1 MPKLKL
7 KTNDQ
12 DEDEV
17 IVTVTDFSHDEL
29 ENDNHLQDKLDVVEI
44 KPRVLRP
51 EPRQTQSSQASIHNS
66 ISRSEAIEIMSTYE
80 TLCQQIVDTKHDYSR
95 ALRLAVDDDEQLV
108 KANELN
114 RQIKALQSKL
124 ADVPVPEKRPRARKV
139 FPPTEDMFA
148 ELIRDLQ
155 ELRDKS
161 KNTISQ
167 VKELQTAINRRH
179 RDLSSKVKK
188 QKSVKTK
195 RKPTG
200 FAKPDKISQEL
211 LDYLTNVAGLTNIE
225 RIDPSTKEVLATIPL
240 VSGCLLT
247 RNEVIKALSDYFK
260 KTGFRKNKFDQRKI
274 YLDTLTT
281 ELLDID
287 IDQFK
292 RDGNTISKDGEPII
306 TYQDLQKLIVH
317 HCGKNI
323 K

>member
-7 KTNDQ
+7 KPNDQ
-12 DEDEV
+12 EEDEV
-17 IVTVTDFSHDEL
+17 IVTVTDFSHD
-29 ENDNHLQDKLDVVEI
+29 DIVEI
-44 KPRVLRP
+44 QPRVLRP
-51 EPRQTQSSQASIHNS
+51 EPRQTQSQSTQSSQKSDAVSGEM
-66 ISRSEAIEIMSTYE
+66 SRSEAIEIKSTYE
-80 TLCQQIVDTKHDYSR
+80 DLCQQIVETKHGYSR

-114 RQIKALQSKL
+114 RQIKALQRKL
-124 ADVPVPEKRPRARKV
+124 ADVPIPEKRTRVKKA

-148 ELIRDLQ
+148 EVIRNLQ
-155 ELRDKS
+155 ELRDNS

-167 VKELQTAINRRH
+167 VKELQTAIKRRNRDFSRQF
-179 RDLSSKVKK
+179 KK

-211 LDYLTNVAGLTNIE
+211 LDYLNNVVGLTNIQ
-225 RIDPSTKEVLATIPL
+225 RIDSAKEVSATIPL
-240 VSGCLLT
+240 VSGCLIS
-247 RNEVIKALSDYFK
+247 RNEVIKALSEYFK
-260 KTGFRKNKFDQRKI
+260 KAGFRKNKDDQRKI
-274 YLDTLTT
+274 YLDAQATK
-281 ELLDID
+281 LLDID